1 MTVVIPGGCTGKLQT
16 LDVSINY
23 PFKVYLEEAFDSFMD
38 NPSQHTFTK
47 AGNMRAP
54 TKMQLCDMVTESWFK
69 ISEEVIR
76 KSFVACG
83 QVPDADVDQIT
94 CFKEGRSYCEG
105 RERLKEL
112 MSINIESVDLNLL
125 VNKNDVYEN
134 PEDYEVFVEEDPDED
149 NNLDDPLV

>member
-1 MTVVIPGGCTGKLQT
+1 
-16 LDVSINY
+16 
-23 PFKVYLEEAFDSFMD
+23 
-38 NPSQHTFTK
+38 
-47 AGNMRAP
+47 
-54 TKMQLCDMVTESWFK
+54 MQLCDMVTESWFK

-76 KSFVACG
+76 ESFVACG

-94 CFKEGRSYCEG
+94 CFKEGRSCCEG

-134 PEDYEVFVEEDPDED
+134 PEDYEVFVEEDTDED
-149 NNLDDPLV
+149 NNFDDPLV

>member
-1 MTVVIPGGCTGKLQT
+1 
-16 LDVSINY
+16 
-23 PFKVYLEEAFDSFMD
+23 MD
-38 NPSQHTFTK
+38 DPSQHTFTK
-47 AGNMRAP
+47 AGNMHAP

-83 QVPDADVDQIT
+83 QVPDADVDHIT
-94 CFKEGRSYCEG
+94 CFKEGRSCCEG

-125 VNKNDVYEN
+125 VNKNDIYEN
-134 PEDYEVFVEEDPDED
+134 PEEYEVFVEEDTDED

>member
-1 MTVVIPGGCTGKLQT
+1 ML
-16 LDVSINY
+16 
-23 PFKVYLEEAFDSFMD
+23 
-38 NPSQHTFTK
+38 
-47 AGNMRAP
+47 AP
-54 TKMQLCDMVTESWFK
+54 TNMHLCDMVTESLLK
-69 ISEEVIR
+69 ISEGVIR

-83 QVPDADVDQIT
+83 QVPDANVKQIS
-94 CFKEGRSYCEG
+94 CFKESRRFCEG

-134 PEDYEVFVEEDPDED
+134 PEDYEVFVEEDTDED